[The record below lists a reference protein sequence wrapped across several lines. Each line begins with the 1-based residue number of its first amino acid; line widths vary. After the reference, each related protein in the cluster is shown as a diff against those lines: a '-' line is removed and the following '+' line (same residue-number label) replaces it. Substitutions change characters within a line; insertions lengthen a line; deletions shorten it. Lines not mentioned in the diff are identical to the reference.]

1 MTPSKD
7 RVRKY
12 WDGHAARFDAM
23 IAPMERR
30 FLAASRVWAAER
42 ARGRVL
48 EVAVGTGLNLPYY
61 GPEARLT
68 GVEFSDGML
77 QCARDRA
84 VQHGSPVDL
93 VLADG
98 ARLPFA
104 DASFDAVVCTYSL
117 CGFRDPRR
125 AVQEMLRVLAP
136 GGDLLLVDHIGS
148 SNPFLRA
155 GQWLLEAATYPLQG
169 ERFTRRPRRIV
180 EALGVPIVETQRLHH
195 GIIERVHGL
204 RSKR

>member
-1 MTPSKD
+1 MTPSQE
-7 RVRKY
+7 RVRRY

-30 FLAASRVWAAER
+30 FLAASREWAAGR

-61 GPEARLT
+61 GPDARLT
-68 GVEFSDGML
+68 AVEFSDGML
-77 QCARDRA
+77 RGARARA
-84 VQHGSPVDL
+84 ARLTAVDFA
-93 VLADG
+93 LADG
-98 ARLPFA
+98 ERLPFA
-104 DASFDAVVCTYSL
+104 DARFDAVVCTYSL

-125 AVQEMLRVLAP
+125 AVEEMLRVLRP

-148 SNPFLRA
+148 SNPFLRV
-155 GQWLLEAATYPLQG
+155 GQLLLEAATYPLQG

-180 EALGVPIVETQRLHH
+180 EALGVPIVATQRLHH
-195 GIIERVHGL
+195 GIIERVHA
-204 RSKR
+204 RR